1 MAEAPCRNER
11 RSDTEQRAQNAAAIR
26 ESKMNRRNSFYSYYY
41 VYKSFASFANAS
53 SFALSAP
60 HISFTITPLEYSWN
74 VGIAL
79 IPQAAATSSN
89 SSTSTLTNSTSG
101 NLVASSS
108 KYGPIALHGPHHV
121 AVKSTRSCCFWRRRR
136 RFQRER
142 EILLLQRSSSKIP
155 PLGKNPISK
164 MDDLEERVCILS
176 QRPKTT
182 QPGVVVFEAKK
193 RTKRERVSYRFARF
207 LQRVKLVRGFY
218 VFHHVSVSRVLSA
231 FLLGKKHTKLIG
243 KKKKRFSF
251 TAATR
256 VTLDRRRFKIIIIII
271 MKKTLYL
278 SLSLARVSVLAP
290 QFFSLYIYIYT
301 IRSFAF
307 AFVRSF
313 RERRGEEEKRRK
325 RR

>member
-1 MAEAPCRNER
+1 MMMATVMVVAKYRCNTTTRPTCYYICIKKKENCGRSAVPER
-11 RSDTEQRAQNAAAIR
+11 AEERDAERRAQNAAAIR

-136 RFQRER
+136 RRFQRER

-164 MDDLEERVCILS
+164 MDALEERVCILS
-176 QRPKTT
+176 QRPPKTT
-182 QPGVVVFEAKK
+182 QPGVVVVFEAKK

-218 VFHHVSVSRVLSA
+218 VFHHVSNVSRVLSA
-231 FLLGKKHTKLIG
+231 FLLGKKHTK
-243 KKKKRFSF
+243 
-251 TAATR
+251 
-256 VTLDRRRFKIIIIII
+256 
-271 MKKTLYL
+271 
-278 SLSLARVSVLAP
+278 
-290 QFFSLYIYIYT
+290 
-301 IRSFAF
+301 
-307 AFVRSF
+307 
-313 RERRGEEEKRRK
+313 
-325 RR
+325 

>member
-1 MAEAPCRNER
+1 MAEAPSRNER

-142 EILLLQRSSSKIP
+142 EILLRQRSHQRSRWGKIQKSNFKNGRSRRAHFYPLATRKNDTTRSSS
-155 PLGKNPISK
+155 LRS
-164 MDDLEERVCILS
+164 E
-176 QRPKTT
+176 
-182 QPGVVVFEAKK
+182 K
-193 RTKRERVSYRFARF
+193 RTKRETVSYRFARF

-271 MKKTLYL
+271 RKKTLYL

-290 QFFSLYIYIYT
+290 QFFSLYIYIYDS
-301 IRSFAF
+301 IVCVC
-307 AFVRSF
+307 VRSF
-313 RERRGEEEKRRK
+313 VPRTPRRGRK
-325 RR
+325 T

>member
-1 MAEAPCRNER
+1 MMATVMVVAKYRCNTTTRPTCYYICIKKKENCGRSAVPER
-11 RSDTEQRAQNAAAIR
+11 AEERDAERRAQNAAAIR

-136 RFQRER
+136 RRFQRER

-164 MDDLEERVCILS
+164 MDALEERVCILS

-193 RTKRERVSYRFARF
+193 ER
-207 LQRVKLVRGFY
+207 KERGFRTGLLAFFNALNSSADSTCFTMSLCL
-218 VFHHVSVSRVLSA
+218 VF
-231 FLLGKKHTKLIG
+231 
-243 KKKKRFSF
+243 
-251 TAATR
+251 
-256 VTLDRRRFKIIIIII
+256 
-271 MKKTLYL
+271 
-278 SLSLARVSVLAP
+278 
-290 QFFSLYIYIYT
+290 
-301 IRSFAF
+301 
-307 AFVRSF
+307 
-313 RERRGEEEKRRK
+313 
-325 RR
+325 

>member
-1 MAEAPCRNER
+1 MAEAPSRNER
-11 RSDTEQRAQNAAAIR
+11 RSDTERRAQNAAAIR

-271 MKKTLYL
+271 RKKTLYL

-290 QFFSLYIYIYT
+290 QFFSLSLYIYIRFDRFRL
-301 IRSFAF
+301 RS
-307 AFVRSF
+307 FVRSATP
-313 RERRGEEEKRRK
+313 RRGRK
-325 RR
+325 T

>member
-1 MAEAPCRNER
+1 MMMATVMVVAKYRCNTTTRPTCYYICIKKKENCGRSAVPER
-11 RSDTEQRAQNAAAIR
+11 AEERDAERRAQNAAAIR

-142 EILLLQRSSSKIP
+142 EILLRQRSSSKIP

-164 MDDLEERVCILS
+164 NGRSLRRARVYPLAT
-176 QRPKTT
+176 PKNDTT
-182 QPGVVVFEAKK
+182 RSNSCLRSEK
-193 RTKRERVSYRFARF
+193 RTKRERGSYRFARF

-218 VFHHVSVSRVLSA
+218 VFHHVSNVSRVLSA
-231 FLLGKKHTKLIG
+231 FLLGKKHTK
-243 KKKKRFSF
+243 
-251 TAATR
+251 
-256 VTLDRRRFKIIIIII
+256 
-271 MKKTLYL
+271 
-278 SLSLARVSVLAP
+278 
-290 QFFSLYIYIYT
+290 
-301 IRSFAF
+301 
-307 AFVRSF
+307 
-313 RERRGEEEKRRK
+313 
-325 RR
+325 

>member
-1 MAEAPCRNER
+1 MHKEER
-11 RSDTEQRAQNAAAIR
+11 KLWQKRRPGTSGGARRAQNAAAIR

-164 MDDLEERVCILS
+164 MDALEERVCILS

-218 VFHHVSVSRVLSA
+218 VFHH
-231 FLLGKKHTKLIG
+231 
-243 KKKKRFSF
+243 
-251 TAATR
+251 
-256 VTLDRRRFKIIIIII
+256 
-271 MKKTLYL
+271 L
-278 SLSLARVSVLAP
+278 SLLCLV
-290 QFFSLYIYIYT
+290 F
-301 IRSFAF
+301 
-307 AFVRSF
+307 
-313 RERRGEEEKRRK
+313 
-325 RR
+325 

>member
-1 MAEAPCRNER
+1 MMMATVMVVAKYRCNTTTRPTCYYICIKKKENCGRSAVPER
-11 RSDTEQRAQNAAAIR
+11 AEERDAERRAQNAAAIR

-121 AVKSTRSCCFWRRRR
+121 AVKSTRSCCFWRRR
-136 RFQRER
+136 FQRER
-142 EILLLQRSSSKIP
+142 EILLLQRSIIIKDPTVGEKSNFKNGRSRRARLYPLATPKNDTTRSSSLIR
-155 PLGKNPISK
+155 S
-164 MDDLEERVCILS
+164 E
-176 QRPKTT
+176 
-182 QPGVVVFEAKK
+182 K
-193 RTKRERVSYRFARF
+193 RTKREKRVSYRFARF

-218 VFHHVSVSRVLSA
+218 VFHH
-231 FLLGKKHTKLIG
+231 
-243 KKKKRFSF
+243 
-251 TAATR
+251 
-256 VTLDRRRFKIIIIII
+256 
-271 MKKTLYL
+271 M
-278 SLSLARVSVLAP
+278 SLKCLV
-290 QFFSLYIYIYT
+290 F
-301 IRSFAF
+301 
-307 AFVRSF
+307 
-313 RERRGEEEKRRK
+313 
-325 RR
+325 